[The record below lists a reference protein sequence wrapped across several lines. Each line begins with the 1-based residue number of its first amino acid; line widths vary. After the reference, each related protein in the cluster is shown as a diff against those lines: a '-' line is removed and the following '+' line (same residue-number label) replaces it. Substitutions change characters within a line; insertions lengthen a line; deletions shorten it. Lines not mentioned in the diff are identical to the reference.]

1 MPRPLSFEPNGLAL
15 ATFDDDA
22 RLLPSR
28 ALLDLDD
35 YVDAGG
41 GAGITALVDLERDEV
56 ISRIAESGLRGRG
69 GAGFGTGTKWRS
81 IVETAADDDLDVALV
96 VNAAEGE
103 PGTFKDRALLRWNPF
118 QVLEGALI
126 ARHAVGASRVIVG
139 MKARAVEELAALD
152 RAVAAAIEAGWP
164 GAAAVEVARGP
175 DEYLYGEETGML
187 EVIEG
192 GLPMPRHLAPYM
204 NGLFTQ
210 SANPSLALVNNVE
223 TLANV
228 PGIVANGAEWFRR
241 QGSTDSP
248 GTMVFT
254 LSGDVAASGCWEL
267 PLGVSLGTVITEIA
281 GAEDPKFV
289 ISGVSSRVIT
299 PDLFDVAAGFDA
311 MAEVD
316 IGLGSAGFV
325 VYDQTHCVVRVAAVL
340 ARFLS
345 VEQCGQ
351 CNACTLGTTAIH
363 EALERIDHGDGTA
376 DDLDTLAMWA
386 GKVTDQAR
394 CALPTGAQLLV
405 ASLLEDFADEVADHL
420 GTACWSTR
428 EPVVP
433 KITDVDLD
441 TGVVTFDHDYH
452 RKQDDWTYAPA

>member
-1 MPRPLSFEPNGLAL
+1 M

-22 RLLPSR
+22 RLLPTR

-41 GAGITALVDLERDEV
+41 GAGIAALVDLSRDEV
-56 ISRIAESGLRGRG
+56 IERVAASGLRGRG
-69 GAGFGTGTKWRS
+69 GAGFATGTKWRA
-81 IVETAADDDLDVALV
+81 IVDTATAEDLAVALV

-152 RAVAAAIEAGWP
+152 RAVAAAIDAGWP
-164 GAAAVEVARGP
+164 GAAAIEVVRGP

-210 SANPSLALVNNVE
+210 SANPSLAVVNNVE

-228 PGIVANGAEWFRR
+228 PGIVANGPDWFRE
-241 QGSTDSP
+241 QGSDDSP

-254 LSGDVAASGCWEL
+254 IAGDVAASGCWEL
-267 PLGVSLGTVITEIA
+267 PLGVPLRTVVTDIA

-299 PDLFDVAAGFDA
+299 PSLLDVATGFDT
-311 MAEVD
+311 MAEAD

-325 VYDQTHCVVRVAAVL
+325 VYDQSHCVVRVAAGL

-345 VEQCGQ
+345 IEQCGQ
-351 CNACTLGTTAIH
+351 CNACTLGTSAIH
-363 EALERIDHGDGTA
+363 EALVRIDGGDGTT
-376 DDLDTLAMWA
+376 DDIDTLVSWA

-420 GTACWSTR
+420 ATPCWSTR
-428 EPVVP
+428 EPLIP
-433 KITDVDLD
+433 KIADVDLD
-441 TGVVTFDHDYH
+441 TGVVTFDPDYH
-452 RKQDDWTYAPA
+452 RKQDDWTYAPE